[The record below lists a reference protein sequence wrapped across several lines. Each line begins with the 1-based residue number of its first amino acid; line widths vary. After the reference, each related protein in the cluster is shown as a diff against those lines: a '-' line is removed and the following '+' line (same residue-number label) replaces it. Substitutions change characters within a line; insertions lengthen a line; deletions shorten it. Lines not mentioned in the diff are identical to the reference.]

1 MDLNLMVIDDFLEN
15 PDKVRE
21 FALNCHFTSR
31 GQFPGVRASYENK
44 EYNEE
49 IDYKLN
55 ELIGAPIEHKGAS
68 RQFQI
73 CTEYEDD
80 NWIHHDTKDLAGVL
94 YLTPDAP
101 LEYGTSIFRH
111 KNGLKYGYHHK
122 DENNRNEDEWEETI
136 KIGNVYNRLIL
147 YNGYLYH
154 RSNNFGFGKSLE
166 YSRLTQVFFMDMIK
180 NEDIS
185 NRS

>member
-1 MDLNLMVIDDFLEN
+1 MDLNLMVIDNFLDN
-15 PDKVRE
+15 PDQVRE
-21 FALNCHFTSR
+21 FALQLNFNSR
-31 GQFPGVRASYENK
+31 GQFPGVRASWDNK
-44 EYNEE
+44 SYDQELES
-49 IDYKLN
+49 KLN
-55 ELIGAPIEHKGAS
+55 ELIGTSVEHKGAS
-68 RQFQI
+68 KQFQI

-111 KNGLKYGYHHK
+111 KDGLIYGYQHNG
-122 DENNRNEDEWEETI
+122 ENLRNEDEWEETI
-136 KIGNVYNRLIL
+136 NIGNVYNRLIL
-147 YNGYLYH
+147 YNGFQYH

-166 YSRLTQVFFMDMIK
+166 YSRLTQVFFMDIIK